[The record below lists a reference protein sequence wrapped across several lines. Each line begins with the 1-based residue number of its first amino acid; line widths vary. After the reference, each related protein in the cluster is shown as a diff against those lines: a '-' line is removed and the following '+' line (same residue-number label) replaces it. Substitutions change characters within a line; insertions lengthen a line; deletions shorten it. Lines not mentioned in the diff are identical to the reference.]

1 MPLGNCRL
9 SVSIFKISSEQ
20 IIKVQIKNILSKDF
34 IDKLAGFS
42 AGYLSQQ
49 DFENLVLI
57 FEQEAEKN
65 YFSRSSESNL
75 LRIISNMSD
84 KASLFYECI
93 KYPHYL
99 EILIRISVNSNYLTD
114 ILVRNPEF
122 FYRFVNPS
130 NLNAKV
136 DEESFAKIIDN
147 GLAVYKSFRSKVNYL
162 RSLKRREILRIGIK
176 DILGFNDLR
185 GVTSELSVLAKVISD
200 KLFSLCYEEILNKHE
215 IKTVEH
221 EYCIIALGK
230 LGGNELNYSSDID
243 LIIIYDE
250 DSLTTVKNYS
260 EILTEAVYLFIESAT
275 SVTGAGF
282 IYRIDF
288 RLRPDGRTSSLCKNY
303 NEFISYYESR
313 GEDWERQMLIKASFL
328 SGSKD
333 FYDKLIDYLNHF
345 IYPSTFSVSPTE
357 QIKLLKRNIEKNL
370 GKDENIKLIP
380 GGIRDIEFSVQA
392 LQLINGG
399 RNPEIR
405 NCNTLDAISKL
416 KNANILRDDEAEVL
430 SDAYI
435 FYRKIEHF
443 LQLMNDTQTHTIP
456 DQGEILEKLSAYLN
470 FKSST
475 EFKSAVKN
483 YRLKVHKIFN
493 SVTGSESISVKEK
506 SKIKFE
512 NDQKA
517 LQNLRFLREGTGLLG
532 QKSSDNKSISDFQ
545 KIEPHLMKYL
555 GKSIS
560 PDLVLQNF
568 ARIIKDAKF
577 PSIWYS
583 AFKDKKFFNSFLTIL
598 EFSQKSVDLFA
609 EEKELREYF
618 LTKKVFEKIE
628 TSSFNTLS
636 VKKIDFI
643 LSVQFTLNIIP
654 VDKLSCTL
662 SDYFRFKI
670 SKILEEFLSNKF
682 NPSNFFIA
690 GLGSFSTKEMTF
702 ASDIDLIFV
711 VNKLDAK
718 GYLQKEFQNIL
729 LKFKNDFNPYNVDC
743 RLRPEGKSS
752 LLVWEL
758 GSYSN
763 YMKER
768 ARIWELQAF
777 TKLSFISGSKSLY
790 AQFQKSLTERVRK
803 EDKKNI
809 KKEMLEMRRKIYP
822 KSIGFSTYSFN
833 IKKSRGGLT
842 DIEFVLQYL
851 ILCNP
856 DLYNKS
862 FGNNTLKNISNLL
875 KGNNKLKDLEKLKE
889 NFYFLK
895 KIELLNQNIFNN
907 TLPNLQ
913 QDDKKFMIFALRLEL
928 KKKEEFLKRI
938 KSIALYNQNLFDKYL
953 GEN

>member
-1 MPLGNCRL
+1 
-9 SVSIFKISSEQ
+9 
-20 IIKVQIKNILSKDF
+20 
-34 IDKLAGFS
+34 
-42 AGYLSQQ
+42 
-49 DFENLVLI
+49 
-57 FEQEAEKN
+57 
-65 YFSRSSESNL
+65 
-75 LRIISNMSD
+75 
-84 KASLFYECI
+84 
-93 KYPHYL
+93 
-99 EILIRISVNSNYLTD
+99 
-114 ILVRNPEF
+114 
-122 FYRFVNPS
+122 
-130 NLNAKV
+130 
-136 DEESFAKIIDN
+136 
-147 GLAVYKSFRSKVNYL
+147 
-162 RSLKRREILRIGIK
+162 
-176 DILGFNDLR
+176 
-185 GVTSELSVLAKVISD
+185 
-200 KLFSLCYEEILNKHE
+200 
-215 IKTVEH
+215 
-221 EYCIIALGK
+221 
-230 LGGNELNYSSDID
+230 
-243 LIIIYDE
+243 
-250 DSLTTVKNYS
+250 
-260 EILTEAVYLFIESAT
+260 
-275 SVTGAGF
+275 
-282 IYRIDF
+282 
-288 RLRPDGRTSSLCKNY
+288 
-303 NEFISYYESR
+303 
-313 GEDWERQMLIKASFL
+313 
-328 SGSKD
+328 
-333 FYDKLIDYLNHF
+333 
-345 IYPSTFSVSPTE
+345 
-357 QIKLLKRNIEKNL
+357 
-370 GKDENIKLIP
+370 
-380 GGIRDIEFSVQA
+380 
-392 LQLINGG
+392 
-399 RNPEIR
+399 
-405 NCNTLDAISKL
+405 
-416 KNANILRDDEAEVL
+416 
-430 SDAYI
+430 
-435 FYRKIEHF
+435 
-443 LQLMNDTQTHTIP
+443 
-456 DQGEILEKLSAYLN
+456 
-470 FKSST
+470 
-475 EFKSAVKN
+475 
-483 YRLKVHKIFN
+483 
-493 SVTGSESISVKEK
+493 
-506 SKIKFE
+506 
-512 NDQKA
+512 
-517 LQNLRFLREGTGLLG
+517 
-532 QKSSDNKSISDFQ
+532 
-545 KIEPHLMKYL
+545 
-555 GKSIS
+555 
-560 PDLVLQNF
+560 
-568 ARIIKDAKF
+568 
-577 PSIWYS
+577 
-583 AFKDKKFFNSFLTIL
+583 
-598 EFSQKSVDLFA
+598 
-609 EEKELREYF
+609 
-618 LTKKVFEKIE
+618 
-628 TSSFNTLS
+628 LS

-643 LSVQFTLNIIP
+643 LSVQFTLNIIQ

-777 TKLSFISGSKSLY
+777 TKLSFIYGSKSLY